1 MELVVKFT
9 PVPIID
15 NYNKVFD
22 IVDKG
27 NFFYIFDY
35 HSSMDYTNKTE
46 ISSIAV
52 LKKYLQYMVDHSVN
66 YINYTNRMTNSLSP
80 SPEIELFSISD
91 EEKEMITAQL
101 VMDILFDKYCAEQIK
116 MNRSHYSD
124 YMAHMLT
131 EVLYQYDVNN
141 TKTIQPGSVCNKIE
155 NKMEKHSNMI
165 ANTSLKSEVS
175 ALGFDSENY
184 IEFFKPP
191 EKDSPT
197 QKRSKLFWDFVFYN
211 SDLLSGIQYN
221 RRKLKPTNES
231 PNYRYEDKI
240 NDFKFFHKFAGAILS
255 PHRIT
260 YDECNKKMGGD
271 KNKGIPISIFNDPND
286 KRQESAE
293 DFFVKIM
300 EYYYLE
306 SYKRIEFM
314 LKYANYLKDTDESK
328 IDDTYLAVL
337 KRFHPIVV
345 CPKIDSNNNIEYTQ
359 KYNYYRPMLL
369 VEAKLLDKVFIEGS
383 DIVSEVSQLANY
395 QLIRAKAYELFRF
408 HAKFT
413 PSDYEEIKQFIEG
426 SYNLR
431 TYHESVKIDEYL
443 DPVNKSGQAT
453 PKTKKIIRT
462 FIELNNVLFPDSDK
476 RKENKDTK

>member
-1 MELVVKFT
+1 MELVAKLT

-15 NYNKVFD
+15 NHNKVFD
-22 IVDKG
+22 IVDKEN
-27 NFFYIFDY
+27 NFHIFDY
-35 HSSMDYTNKTE
+35 HFSMDYTNKTK
-46 ISSIAV
+46 ISCIAV
-52 LKKYLQYMVDHSVN
+52 LKKYLQCMVDHSVN

-116 MNRSHYSD
+116 MNRSVYSD

-131 EVLYQYDVNN
+131 EVYYQYDDENN
-141 TKTIQPGSVCNKIE
+141 TYQPDNIRTVIE
-155 NKMEKHSNMI
+155 YKMTKYSDMI
-165 ANTSLKSEVS
+165 ANTALKNEVR
-175 ALGFDSENY
+175 AFGCDTEKY
-184 IEFFKPP
+184 IEYFKPP
-191 EKDSPT
+191 KKESFCIERP
-197 QKRSKLFWDFVFYN
+197 KLVWDYFFYN
-211 SDLLSGIQYN
+211 SYLLSGVQYN

-231 PNYRYEDKI
+231 SNYTYKMKI
-240 NDFKFFHKFAGAILS
+240 NDLKSFHKFAGAILS

-260 YDECNKKMGGD
+260 YDEWNKKTDGG
-271 KNKGIPISIFNDPND
+271 KNKEIPISIFIDPND

-345 CPKIDSNNNIEYTQ
+345 CPKIDSNNYIKYAQ

-369 VEAKLLDKVFIEGS
+369 AEAKSLDKVFIEGS
-383 DIVSEVSQLANY
+383 DIVSEVLQLQKY
-395 QLIRAKAYELFRF
+395 QLIRAKTYELFRF

-413 PSDYEEIKQFIEG
+413 PSDYEDIKQFIEG